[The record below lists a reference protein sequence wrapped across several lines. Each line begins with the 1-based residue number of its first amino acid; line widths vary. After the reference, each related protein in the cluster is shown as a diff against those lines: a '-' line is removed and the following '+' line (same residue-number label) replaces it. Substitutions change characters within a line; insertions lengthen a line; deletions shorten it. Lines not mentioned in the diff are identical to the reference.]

1 MMPVACRM
9 SHPGRPRY
17 IATIPSNSAENVQ
30 KTKEH
35 RLPWAL
41 SIDPVRDAVT
51 PVHSMTFIKPLLLTI
66 DMDRLLILS
75 YAYSSIVPNLPDHLN
90 ILMLNRY
97 IAITHIV

>member
-17 IATIPSNSAENVQ
+17 IATIPSNSADNVQ

-35 RLPWAL
+35 Y
-41 SIDPVRDAVT
+41 AVT

-75 YAYSSIVPNLPDHLN
+75 YAYSSIVPPPPDYLN